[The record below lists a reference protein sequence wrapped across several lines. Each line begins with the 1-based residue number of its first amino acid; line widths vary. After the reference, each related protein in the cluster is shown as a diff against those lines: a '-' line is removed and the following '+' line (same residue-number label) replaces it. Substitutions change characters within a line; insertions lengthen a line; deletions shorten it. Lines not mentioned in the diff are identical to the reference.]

1 MRGIIDLGTKEITL
15 IAGTE
20 ETRKTLLDQLKG
32 YIGEYIHIKSYAVD
46 EGITEFIKSDLI
58 IVSSDLVYEEARP
71 HLAGYDKHKIISVRR
86 TINYNFIDQLLF
98 IPEGTEILFVND
110 VAETVFDSIAK
121 LKEMGI
127 NHIKYIP
134 YYPGI
139 KGAKPVKIAVT
150 PGERDKVPDFAEE
163 IIDIGPRLIDM
174 TSMTEILR
182 RLDMLEEKADEV
194 SQKYMSKIIQLG
206 KRLVEATRE
215 THRFNKNLNIVLEGV
230 NDGLLGVDPWGE
242 IKVSNGNLEKIINTP
257 TPLTM
262 GKNIKQIIKNR
273 ELIHFLLNHGES
285 NNIILNIDNVDILIN
300 KFFIEEENLIVTTF
314 KNIKETM
321 DMERQLRREL
331 VKKGHIGKYT
341 FEDIVGNSEGL
352 KNKKKIA
359 MKLAASELNV
369 LIEGESGTGKELFAS
384 AIHNA
389 SPRKDGTFL
398 GVNFSA
404 LPEDLVESELFG
416 YEEGAFTGAK
426 RGGKKGLFEQAD
438 RGTLFLDEIGDI
450 SPKIQARLLRVLQEK
465 EIMRVG
471 GTQIIPVDVRVIA
484 ATNKNLVEMIENGKF
499 RQDLYH
505 RLKVLY
511 LQLIPLRER
520 KEDIQDLIQCFIRQS
535 QGNRVA
541 IEESVIQKLKCY
553 NWYGNVRELKN
564 TIEYLLAVC
573 EDDVITVRDIP
584 DAGFF
589 QIKLFDKLHEQ
600 DEDEIENLGNSEEL
614 YFILGTLHESTLN
627 HQLVG
632 RKQMA
637 QMAKEKGLM
646 LTEPQIR
653 QRMNILEEHGYLLKS
668 KGRAGTKLTKK
679 GKRIVEK
686 QK

>member
-1 MRGIIDLGTKEITL
+1 MAAKEIAL

-20 ETRKTLLDQLKG
+20 ETRKTLLEQLKG
-32 YIGEYIHIKSYAVD
+32 YIGEYIRIKSYAID
-46 EGITEFIKSDLI
+46 EGITELIQGDLI
-58 IVSSDLVYEEARP
+58 IVSSDLVYEEALP
-71 HLAGYDKHKIISVRR
+71 YLSENSKNKIISARR

-98 IPEGTEILFVND
+98 VPEGTEVLFVND
-110 VAETVFDSIAK
+110 VAETVFDSIGK

-139 KGAKPVKIAVT
+139 KGVKPVKIAVT
-150 PGERDKVPDFAEE
+150 PGEIDKVPDFVEE

-182 RLDMLEEKADEV
+182 RMHMLEEKADEL
-194 SQKYMSKIIQLG
+194 SQKYMAKIIQLG
-206 KRLVEATRE
+206 KRLVEATKE
-215 THRFNKNLNIVLEGV
+215 THRFNRNLKIVLEGV
-230 NDGLLGVDPWGE
+230 NDGLLGVDPRGE
-242 IKVSNGNLEKIINTP
+242 IKVSNVNLEKIVNTP
-257 TPLTM
+257 VPLTM

-273 ELIHFLLNHGES
+273 ELIHFLLNQGES
-285 NNIILNIDNVDILIN
+285 NNIILNIDHVDILIN

-331 VKKGHIGKYT
+331 ARKGHIGKYT
-341 FEDIVGNSEGL
+341 FDDIVGSSEVL
-352 KNKKKIA
+352 KNKKKVA
-359 MKLAASELNV
+359 MKLAASELNI

-384 AIHNA
+384 AIHNH
-389 SPRKDGTFL
+389 SPRRDGPFL

-426 RGGKKGLFEQAD
+426 KGGKKGLFEQAD
-438 RGTLFLDEIGDI
+438 GGTLFLDEIGDI

-471 GTQIIPVDVRVIA
+471 GTQIIPVDVRIIA
-484 ATNKNLVEMIENGKF
+484 ATNKNLVEMIEKGKF

-511 LQLIPLRER
+511 LHLVPLRER
-520 KEDIQDLIQCFIRQS
+520 KEDIEDLIHYFIRQS
-535 QGNRVA
+535 GKNHVKIQD
-541 IEESVIQKLKCY
+541 EVIRRLKCY
-553 NWYGNVRELKN
+553 NWYGNIRELKN
-564 TIEYLLAVC
+564 TIEYMLAVC
-573 EDDVITVRDIP
+573 EDDVIRLSDIP
-584 DAGFF
+584 EASFF
-589 QIKLFDKLHEQ
+589 QIKLLDR
-600 DEDEIENLGNSEEL
+600 EDRKEEEEIENLGNTEEL
-614 YFILGTLHESTLN
+614 YFIICALYQGMLENCLI
-627 HQLVG
+627 G
-632 RKQMA
+632 RKQIA
-637 QMAKEKGLM
+637 QKAKEKGHH

-653 QRMNILEEHGYLLKS
+653 QRMNILEEHGYLVKS

-679 GKRIVEK
+679 GKRIAEK
-686 QK
+686 LMVNGS

>member
-1 MRGIIDLGTKEITL
+1 MSTKEITL

-32 YIGEYIHIKSYAVD
+32 YIGEYTHMKSYAID
-46 EGITEFIKSDLI
+46 EGITESIQSDLI
-58 IVSSDLVYEEARP
+58 IVSSDLVYGEAAP
-71 HLAGYDKHKIISVRR
+71 HLDDYNRHKIISVRR
-86 TINYNFIDQLLF
+86 TINYNFIDKLLF

-139 KGAKPVKIAVT
+139 KGVKPVKIAVT
-150 PGERDKVPDFAEE
+150 PGELDKVPSFVEE
-163 IIDIGPRLIDM
+163 VIDIGPRLIDM

-194 SQKYMSKIIQLG
+194 SQKYMGKIIQLG
-206 KRLVEATRE
+206 KRLVEATKE
-215 THRFNKNLNIVLEGV
+215 THRFNRNLNIVLEGV
-230 NDGLLGVDPWGE
+230 NDGLLGVDTKGE

-257 TPLTM
+257 IPLTM

-273 ELIHFLLNHGES
+273 ELIHFLLTHGES
-285 NNIILNIDNVDILIN
+285 NNMILNIDNVDILIN

-341 FEDIVGNSEGL
+341 FEDIIGNSEGM

-359 MKLAASELNV
+359 VKLAASELNI

-389 SPRKDGTFL
+389 SPRRDGPFL

-471 GTQIIPVDVRVIA
+471 GSQIIPVDVRVIA

-520 KEDIQDLIQCFIRQS
+520 KEDIEDLIQCFIRQS
-535 QGNRVA
+535 RKNHA
-541 IEESVIQKLKCY
+541 MIKDEVIQKLRYY

-564 TIEYLLAVC
+564 TIEYMLAVC
-573 EDDVITVRDIP
+573 EDDVIKLNDIP
-584 DAGFF
+584 EASFF
-589 QIKLFDKLHEQ
+589 QIKLFDRFQQQ
-600 DEDEIENLGNSEEL
+600 DEDEIENLGNPEEL
-614 YFILGTLHESTLN
+614 YFILNMLYESMLS
-627 HQLVG
+627 HQLLG
-632 RKQMA
+632 RKQIAKMA
-637 QMAKEKGLM
+637 RENGLN
-646 LTEPQIR
+646 LTEPQVR

-668 KGRAGTKLTKK
+668 KGKAGTKLTKK
-679 GKRIVEK
+679 GKRAAER
-686 QK
+686 QQ

>member
-1 MRGIIDLGTKEITL
+1 MSTKEITL

-32 YIGEYIHIKSYAVD
+32 YIGEYTHMKSYAID
-46 EGITEFIKSDLI
+46 EGITESIQSDLI
-58 IVSSDLVYEEARP
+58 IVSSDLVYGEAAPYLEDYNR
-71 HLAGYDKHKIISVRR
+71 HKIISVRR
-86 TINYNFIDQLLF
+86 TINYNFIDKLLF

-139 KGAKPVKIAVT
+139 KGVKPVKIAVT
-150 PGERDKVPDFAEE
+150 PGELDKVPSFVEE
-163 IIDIGPRLIDM
+163 VIDIGPRLIDM

-194 SQKYMSKIIQLG
+194 SQKYMGKIIQLG
-206 KRLVEATRE
+206 KRLVESTKE
-215 THRFNKNLNIVLEGV
+215 THRFNRNLNIVLEGV
-230 NDGLLGVDPWGE
+230 NDGLLGVDTKGE

-257 TPLTM
+257 IPLTM

-273 ELIHFLLNHGES
+273 ELIHFLLTHGES
-285 NNIILNIDNVDILIN
+285 NNMILNIDNVDILIN

-331 VKKGHIGKYT
+331 VKKGHIGKYS
-341 FEDIVGNSEGL
+341 FVDIIGNSEGM

-359 MKLAASELNV
+359 VKLAASELNI

-389 SPRKDGTFL
+389 SPRRDGPFL

-471 GTQIIPVDVRVIA
+471 GSQIIPVDVRVIA

-520 KEDIQDLIQCFIRQS
+520 KEDIEDLIQCFIRQS
-535 QGNRVA
+535 RKNHA
-541 IEESVIQKLKCY
+541 MIKDEVIQKLRYY

-564 TIEYLLAVC
+564 TIEYMLAVC
-573 EDDVITVRDIP
+573 EDDVIKLNDIP
-584 DAGFF
+584 EDSFF
-589 QIKLFDKLHEQ
+589 QIKLFDRFQQQ
-600 DEDEIENLGNSEEL
+600 DEDEIENLGNPEEL
-614 YFILGTLHESTLN
+614 YFILNMLYESMLS
-627 HQLVG
+627 HQLLG
-632 RKQMA
+632 RKQIA
-637 QMAKEKGLM
+637 QMARENGLN
-646 LTEPQIR
+646 LTEPQVR

-668 KGRAGTKLTKK
+668 KGKAGTKLTRK
-679 GKRIVEK
+679 GKRAAER
-686 QK
+686 QQ

>member
-1 MRGIIDLGTKEITL
+1 MSTKEVTL

-32 YIGEYIHIKSYAVD
+32 YIGEYTHMKSYAID
-46 EGITEFIKSDLI
+46 EGIMESIQSDLI
-58 IVSSDLVYEEARP
+58 IVSSDLVYGEAASYLEDYNR
-71 HLAGYDKHKIISVRR
+71 HKIISVRR
-86 TINYNFIDQLLF
+86 TINYNFIDKLLF

-139 KGAKPVKIAVT
+139 KGVKPVKIAVT
-150 PGERDKVPDFAEE
+150 PGELDKVPSFVEE
-163 IIDIGPRLIDM
+163 VIDIGPRLIDM

-194 SQKYMSKIIQLG
+194 SQKYMGKIIQLG
-206 KRLVEATRE
+206 KRLVEATKE
-215 THRFNKNLNIVLEGV
+215 THRFNRNLNIVLEGV
-230 NDGLLGVDPWGE
+230 NDGLLGVDTKGE

-257 TPLTM
+257 IPLTM

-273 ELIHFLLNHGES
+273 ELIHFLLTHGES
-285 NNIILNIDNVDILIN
+285 NNMILNIDNVDILIN

-341 FEDIVGNSEGL
+341 FEDIIGNSEGM

-359 MKLAASELNV
+359 VKLAASELNI

-389 SPRKDGTFL
+389 SPRRDGPFL

-471 GTQIIPVDVRVIA
+471 GSQIIPVDVRVIA

-520 KEDIQDLIQCFIRQS
+520 KEDIEDLIQCFIRQS
-535 QGNRVA
+535 RKNHA
-541 IEESVIQKLKCY
+541 MIKDEVIQKLRYY

-564 TIEYLLAVC
+564 TIEYMLAVC
-573 EDDVITVRDIP
+573 EDDVIKLNDIP
-584 DAGFF
+584 EASFF
-589 QIKLFDKLHEQ
+589 QIKLFDRFQQQ
-600 DEDEIENLGNSEEL
+600 DEDEIENLGNPEEL
-614 YFILGTLHESTLN
+614 YFILNMLYGSMLS
-627 HQLVG
+627 HQLLG
-632 RKQMA
+632 RKQIA
-637 QMAKEKGLM
+637 QMARENGLN
-646 LTEPQIR
+646 LTEPQVR

-668 KGRAGTKLTKK
+668 KGKAGTKLTKK
-679 GKRIVEK
+679 GKRAAER
-686 QK
+686 QQ